1 MGRGS
6 AFSGVRGLAFAL
18 AAAVV
23 GVSARAQT
31 AGVLLAQ
38 TCERV
43 VAAGAIAQPV
53 PTNVAAVDAGQG
65 RASVTWTDNSGGTA
79 QFEVQ
84 RAPAF
89 ESMVILGPGSVGVLD
104 DPGNGVFQYRARAFT
119 STTTSGWSAWAAVTI
134 TSGTAGTNSGA
145 PPGEGWTSYTP
156 SADTRIVYVSSSEGN
171 DANNGRAP
179 GAPVRTIAA
188 GYAKLRQGMPDWLLL
203 KRGDTWDEALGH
215 WRKSGRSLLEPMVIA
230 TYGTNPAR
238 PLLRTG
244 VGPMFQRSGGGG
256 SPIRIDNVSIMGL
269 HALSTPRTPDSSG
282 AGIFWLDAGSN
293 FLVEDCM
300 FEGYSFNIS
309 IQGGDAARVSNVRIR
324 RNVLVDSYLTS
335 YHSSGLFIAACDGVL
350 IEDNVFDHNGWKE
363 GVASPTIF
371 NHNIYIYRGTT
382 GVALRGNILSRASSH
397 GASMRAD
404 ASITDNLFVNNSIA
418 MFVGDVT
425 ADIRRNVILDGKD
438 INDANPRGWGITI
451 DSIRAGVI
459 SDNIIAHQQGSFPAS
474 IEVAEDGT
482 GNFNI
487 RFAGNI
493 IYDWRGPWTF
503 YGDATKLN
511 NMVLSNNIIQEPTAG
526 STLLVEHSQATV
538 PGQFAAD
545 SNQFLREGAST
556 WFRVA
561 NNWCGLPVY
570 RTLVGDTT
578 SQARRVQFVDPERS
592 VATYNASIG
601 GLPTF
606 DDFIA
611 QARRQS
617 RWNWRSEYTAQAVNA
632 YIRAGFA
639 SR

>member
-1 MGRGS
+1 MARGRALWMIES
-6 AFSGVRGLAFAL
+6 VAFAL
-18 AAAVV
+18 ATLMMGLPAQARPVEALLA
-23 GVSARAQT
+23 SAGERLLA
-31 AGVLLAQ
+31 AGVL
-38 TCERV
+38 
-43 VAAGAIAQPV
+43 AQPA

-84 RAPAF
+84 RTPPLAT
-89 ESMVILGPGSVGVLD
+89 MVILGPGSVGVLD
-104 DPGNGVFQYRARAFT
+104 DPGNGAFQYRVRAFT
-119 STTTSGWSAWAAVTI
+119 STTTSVWTAWAPVTI
-134 TSGTAGTNSGA
+134 TSGTAGTNGGA
-145 PPGEGWTSYTP
+145 PSGDGWTTYSQ
-156 SADTRIVYVSSSEGN
+156 SADTRVVYVSSSEGS
-171 DANNGRAP
+171 DANNGLAP
-179 GAPVRTIAA
+179 GSPVRTIAA
-188 GYAKLRQGMPDWLLL
+188 GYAKMRHGMPDWLLL
-203 KRGDTWDEALGH
+203 KRGDAWDEALGH

-230 TYGTNPAR
+230 TYGTNPER
-238 PLLRTG
+238 PVLRTG
-244 VGPMFQRSGGGG
+244 INPMFQRSGGGG

-269 HALSTPRTPDSSG
+269 HAISTPRTADSSG

-324 RNVLVDSYLTS
+324 RNVLVDAYLTS
-335 YHSSGLFIAACDGVL
+335 YHSSGLFMAACDGVL
-350 IEDNVFDHNGWKE
+350 IEENVFDHNGWKA
-363 GVASPTIF
+363 GVADPTIF

-382 GVALRGNILSRASSH
+382 GVILRGNILSRASSH

-404 ASITDNLFVNNSIA
+404 ASITDNLIVNNSIA
-418 MFVGDVT
+418 LFVGDVT
-425 ADIRRNVILDGKD
+425 ADIRRNVILDGKNID
-438 INDANPRGWGITI
+438 DANPRGWGITI

-459 SDNIIAHQQGSFPAS
+459 SDNIIAHQQGTFPAS
-474 IEVAEDGT
+474 IEVDDSGT

-493 IYDWRGPWTF
+493 VYDWRGPWTF
-503 YGDATKLN
+503 YGDPVKLN
-511 NMVLSNNIIQEPTAG
+511 NMVVSNNIIQEPTAG
-526 STLLVEHSQATV
+526 TTLLVQHTSGTV
-538 PGQFAAD
+538 PGQFAFD
-545 SNQFLREGAST
+545 SNQYLREGAST

-561 NNWCGLPVY
+561 NNWCGLAAY
-570 RTLVGDTT
+570 RPFVGDTT
-578 SQARRVQFVDPERS
+578 SLSRRVQFVDPNRS

-617 RWNWRSEYTAQAVNA
+617 RWNWRPEYTAQAVNA